1 MYECV
6 LAQLARFHR
15 ILVHKV
21 TSSNSDRL
29 LKERDAFIIS
39 FLNKHMCYCSS
50 ITLIVHKVVWNV
62 KNPDTVFHRFSHIRG
77 ACLGRRISGS
87 ECRKIVIYLLRL
99 TVI

>member
-1 MYECV
+1 MYECM

-29 LKERDAFIIS
+29 LKETDAFIIS

-62 KNPDTVFHRFSHIRG
+62 KNPDTVFHTFGEPVLGGESLG
-77 ACLGRRISGS
+77 ASVEKLSFIF
-87 ECRKIVIYLLRL
+87 
-99 TVI
+99 